1 MTKLIQVVVSP
12 QGETKVETQG
22 FAGESCREASAFI
35 ERALGR
41 RNSEELTPEFY
52 HPVTTEQRQQNE
64 TY

>member
-1 MTKLIQVVVSP
+1 MTKLIHVVVSP
-12 QGETKVETQG
+12 RGETKVETQG

-35 ERALGR
+35 EGALGQ

-64 TY
+64 AY